1 MSKDL
6 EYCNWSFNE
15 FVDKGKWLV
24 KRDCET
30 EPIMSTLSSVP
41 EERAIT
47 MFAGV
52 DVKKLTSQ
60 DRQAINNYI
69 NQQIKSVLDELEGE
83 VIGGDESSGIFPEI
97 GESSTIRDNLRAE
110 QRDAIQKIRSRYE

>member
-1 MSKDL
+1 
-6 EYCNWSFNE
+6 
-15 FVDKGKWLV
+15 
-24 KRDCET
+24 
-30 EPIMSTLSSVP
+30 MSTLSSVP
-41 EERAIT
+41 EELERILKFNCPIGCDGKGSYPEQTADDEWEQGQCQWCFEYGMSARDAIS
-47 MFAGV
+47 
-52 DVKKLTSQ
+52 DL
-60 DRQAINNYI
+60 I

>member
-1 MSKDL
+1 M
-6 EYCNWSFNE
+6 
-15 FVDKGKWLV
+15 
-24 KRDCET
+24 
-30 EPIMSTLSSVP
+30 PTLSSVP

-83 VIGGDESSGIFPEI
+83 VETEAKAID
-97 GESSTIRDNLRAE
+97 GEVISYVLIED
-110 QRDAIQKIRSRYE
+110 IQKIRSRYE